1 MATTFYWCEN
11 EIIRIRGVGIM
22 TVVVV
27 VACSAL
33 RALAKLAFQLS
44 VSVTP
49 KRRDFQQ
56 IQRNLRDITVDSERV
71 SLLLLQLVFPYM

>member
-1 MATTFYWCEN
+1 M
-11 EIIRIRGVGIM
+11 IVV
-22 TVVVV
+22 VVVV

-49 KRRDFQQ
+49 KRRGFQQ
-56 IQRNLRDITVDSERV
+56 IQRNLRDITVDRERI
-71 SLLLLQLVFPYM
+71 SLPLLQFVFPYM